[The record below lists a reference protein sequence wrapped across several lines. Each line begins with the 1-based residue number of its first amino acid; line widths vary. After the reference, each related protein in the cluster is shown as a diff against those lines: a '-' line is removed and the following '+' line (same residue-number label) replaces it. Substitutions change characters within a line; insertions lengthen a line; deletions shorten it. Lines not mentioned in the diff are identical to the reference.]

1 MAYNGRACCQFWNLK
16 YKSLKYILMAI
27 DLQKL
32 EQKFNALF
40 EGDNF
45 VTEFEQWLDARNV
58 SQNCSKPIVSG
69 SLLSEANLERC
80 SNLYAEAENN
90 AYTNDYYGYY
100 NGAKQMG
107 NAILNEIQR
116 RQLLIKSEP
125 DGIVRE
131 TMINNLLLD
140 I

>member
-1 MAYNGRACCQFWNLK
+1 MKKRIAFV
-16 YKSLKYILMAI
+16 AI
-27 DLQKL
+27 AANVCTSTQ
-32 EQKFNALF
+32 
-40 EGDNF
+40 
-45 VTEFEQWLDARNV
+45 VTSS
-58 SQNCSKPIVSG
+58 SQTIAQPIISG
-69 SLLSEANLERC
+69 SLLSEENLERC
-80 SNLYAEAENN
+80 ANLYAEQENN
-90 AYTNDYYGYY
+90 VYTNDYYGYY

>member
-1 MAYNGRACCQFWNLK
+1 MQNNEMSAGTNA
-16 YKSLKYILMAI
+16 
-27 DLQKL
+27 
-32 EQKFNALF
+32 EQSKNV
-40 EGDNF
+40 DD
-45 VTEFEQWLDARNV
+45 TPV
-58 SQNCSKPIVSG
+58 SQTIDKHIVSG
-69 SLLSEANLERC
+69 SLLSEFNLERC
-80 SNLYAEAENN
+80 SNLYAESENN
-90 AYTNDYYGYY
+90 AYTNDYNGYY
-100 NGAKQMG
+100 NGAKKMG

>member
-1 MAYNGRACCQFWNLK
+1 MN
-16 YKSLKYILMAI
+16 KSSTENFQPE
-27 DLQKL
+27 QKL
-32 EQKFNALF
+32 NEEPQPMDSTSSPAIGNT
-40 EGDNF
+40 N
-45 VTEFEQWLDARNV
+45 
-58 SQNCSKPIVSG
+58 VSG
-69 SLLSEANLERC
+69 SLLSELNLERC
-80 SNLYAEAENN
+80 ANLYAEQKNS

>member
-1 MAYNGRACCQFWNLK
+1 
-16 YKSLKYILMAI
+16 MAI

>member
-1 MAYNGRACCQFWNLK
+1 MSTNIEGQFVSPN
-16 YKSLKYILMAI
+16 
-27 DLQKL
+27 
-32 EQKFNALF
+32 
-40 EGDNF
+40 
-45 VTEFEQWLDARNV
+45 DA
-58 SQNCSKPIVSG
+58 KPLVSG
-69 SLLSEANLERC
+69 SLLSEENLERC
-80 SNLYAEAENN
+80 ANLYAEQENSS
-90 AYTNDYYGYY
+90 YTNDYYGYY